1 MAPIPMIASAA
12 APKVLPVLLAVGSI
26 SIVGGYVRSQLTTQS
41 RTFDRQF
48 SQYNTNKSESVRAK
62 TFDALC
68 LTLEQ
73 VFSTFLAGKK
83 LLKIRPIWLA
93 FMGWL
98 LDLDL
103 DSDSDLR
110 RFINKSALGKIKLHD

>member
-1 MAPIPMIASAA
+1 MAPIPMITSAA

-62 TFDALC
+62 TFDGSVPDPRTSLFNV
-68 LTLEQ
+68 L
-73 VFSTFLAGKK
+73 
-83 LLKIRPIWLA
+83 
-93 FMGWL
+93 GW
-98 LDLDL
+98 
-103 DSDSDLR
+103 
-110 RFINKSALGKIKLHD
+110 

>member
-62 TFDALC
+62 TFDGSVPDPRTSLFNV
-68 LTLEQ
+68 L
-73 VFSTFLAGKK
+73 
-83 LLKIRPIWLA
+83 
-93 FMGWL
+93 GW
-98 LDLDL
+98 
-103 DSDSDLR
+103 
-110 RFINKSALGKIKLHD
+110 